1 MSYTIYFYLA
11 FVFAK
16 LGIFT
21 YGGGY
26 AIIALLLQVLQENG
40 WISAKEFSNLV
51 ALSQITPGP
60 IAINAATYVGYKV
73 GGVLGSA
80 SATFGIFI
88 PAFFISLLV
97 SKFSKQ
103 AKNNQYFKS
112 AMGALRV
119 AAVGLIAAA
128 VITFAKDAF
137 FVNLTDSSV
146 LNNIP
151 NISSIFKYVSPIGI
165 FIFVLSIFLN
175 IKKVP
180 VVFVMLIAAVI
191 GLFLY

>member
-1 MSYTIYFYLA
+1 MPATIYFNLA
-11 FVFAK
+11 LVFAK
-16 LGIFT
+16 LGLFT

-26 AIIALLLQVLQENG
+26 AIIALLLQVLQENA
-40 WISAKEFSNLV
+40 WISPAEFSNLV
-51 ALSQITPGP
+51 ALSQVTPGP

-80 SATFGIFI
+80 SATFGIFV
-88 PAFFISLLV
+88 PAFFIALLV
-97 SKFSKQ
+97 SKFSTQ

-119 AAVGLIAAA
+119 AAVGLIATA
-128 VITFAKDAF
+128 VITFSKDAF
-137 FVNLTDSSV
+137 FAKLTDTSI
-146 LNNIP
+146 LNRIP
-151 NISSIFKYVSPIGI
+151 IISNIFKYISPIGI

-180 VVFVMLIAAVI
+180 VVLIILIAAMI
-191 GLFLY
+191 GLLLY